1 MKFNNCVE
9 RREPLPRMIN
19 YIWILDRD
27 GRFLEIIP
35 LVHHFTQTEGKIDQE
50 SSFTQTEGKIDQESG
65 TLDLT
70 ENQPTG
76 KTLHEVYDSVA
87 ANLLIDNIRLCLDDN
102 KILTIEYPVCLE
114 DKEVWLEASIYP
126 RSASKSFA
134 SGNER
139 TEISDRVS
147 IVHRDITLAK
157 IRENNLIEAT
167 SALRQTNEQLQTILE
182 AVPGLVSWISSDLHY
197 LEVNRHLA
205 ELYKLPSEEFVGK
218 DIGFIGGYSADF
230 PEFVRKLFAS
240 GATVAVGEMTS
251 KLKTPEGSFL
261 HNYLVVGKKYD
272 GGKAACTVGINITEH
287 KKAEEALFLTRK
299 AVESS
304 SDAISMADASGTHI
318 YQNPAFSQLFE
329 YPTVED
335 LNAAGGIQI
344 LFVEPTVARD
354 VFDTINIGNSW
365 SGEVALRSKSD
376 RIIEIFMRA
385 DAIKDSADKIVGF
398 IGISTD
404 ITERK
409 RGEEILREREQRF
422 RALTE
427 NATDIIQIFDKND
440 LCRYV
445 SPSQERIL
453 GYAPAEAIGKSILEL
468 IHPNDRSWVA
478 QVLEGVKQHPR
489 ARRGLVE
496 YRVQHKNGSWCVFE
510 AVATNLLDEP
520 SVGGIVVNCHDITE
534 RKSAEEQLL
543 RHALYDDLTSLPNR
557 ALLMD
562 RLTQAL
568 ARSNS
573 LSVFSPHGSKALKQ
587 DRFSPGQ
594 PERAEKS
601 SSLSYPVS
609 PASTEKRSE
618 LRNPNYLFA
627 VLLVDL
633 DRFKIVNESDG
644 HTTGDRLLVAIA
656 KRIQACL
663 RPGDTAARLGSDEF
677 AIVLEPVH
685 DLGDGVGLATL
696 IQTSIAQPIDIDG
709 KQIAIAASI
718 GIAMNTAKYQWA
730 EEMLRDA
737 NIAMNRAKAAGRG
750 NCQVFSSWMYSN
762 AVEIVQLERDLI
774 QAVETLY
781 DLGVREAPPSE
792 HRPDISVPTEN
803 TPSKR
808 EKSPQESQTNNYPF
822 LLKYQPIVSLSTKT
836 LVGFEVLVRW
846 KHPDRGFVPPVEF
859 IPIAEETGAIVPL
872 GHWILRQACRQ
883 MQQWQEKFQISPP
896 WHPGK
901 SRTSPNTNWEHS
913 SSLPTHYPLILSV
926 NLSGRQFLQPDLV
939 GQIKRILQKT
949 GVNPQ
954 CLKLEITESVIME
967 DAEAAIAMLCELRE
981 LGIQLSLD
989 DFGTGY
995 SSLSYLHRFPIDTV
1009 KIDKSFVSRIGAN
1022 GENSEI
1028 IRAILT
1034 LARSLKLDVVAE
1046 GIETNE
1052 QFVQLRT
1059 LGCDF
1064 GQGYFFSK
1072 PVDTE
1077 AAAALLDSPLKW

>member
-1 MKFNNCVE
+1 MKLNNSVGIPE
-9 RREPLPRMIN
+9 LLATMRSS
-19 YIWILDRD
+19 IWMLDRE
-27 GRFLEIIP
+27 GKFLEIIP
-35 LVHHFTQTEGKIDQE
+35 LVPG
-50 SSFTQTEGKIDQESG
+50 SG
-65 TLDLT
+65 YPQ
-70 ENQPTG
+70 ENQPIG
-76 KTLHEVYDSVA
+76 KKLHEFYEKNV
-87 ANLLIDNIRLCLDDN
+87 ANLLIDNICVCLQA
-102 KILTIEYPVCLE
+102 KEKVIIEYSVTVE
-114 DKEVWLEASIYP
+114 DKEVCLEASIYP
-126 RSASKSFA
+126 QSEDKV
-134 SGNER
+134 
-139 TEISDRVS
+139 I

-167 SALRQTNEQLQTILE
+167 AALKQTNEQLQTILE
-182 AVPGLVSWISSDLHY
+182 AVPGLVSWINSDLRY

-230 PEFVRKLFAS
+230 PEFVRRLFAS
-240 GATVAVGEMTS
+240 DATVAVGEMTS
-251 KLKTPEGSFL
+251 KLNTPEGSFL

-304 SDAISMADASGTHI
+304 SDAISMADASGIHI

-335 LNAAGGIQI
+335 LNVAGGIET
-344 LFVEPTVARD
+344 LFVEPTVARH
-354 VFDTINIGNSW
+354 VFHTINIGNSW
-365 SGEVALRSKSD
+365 SGEVALRSHSG

-385 DAIKDSADKIVGF
+385 DAIKDSTGKIVGF

-404 ITERK
+404 ITDRK
-409 RGEEILREREQRF
+409 RGEEKLREREQRF
-422 RALTE
+422 RSLIE
-427 NATDIIQIFDKND
+427 NATDIIQIFDEND
-440 LCRYV
+440 ICRYV

-453 GYAPAEAIGKSILEL
+453 GYAPAEAIGTSILEFV
-468 IHPNDRSWVA
+468 HPNDRSWIA
-478 QVLEGVKQHPR
+478 QAIEGVKQHPR
-489 ARRGLVE
+489 ARRGLEE
-496 YRVQHKNGSWCVFE
+496 YRVQHKNGSWCVLE

-557 ALLMD
+557 ALFMD

-573 LSVFSPHGSKALKQ
+573 LSVL
-587 DRFSPGQ
+587 SPGGSPRSMSAIPGSGVSSQ
-594 PERAEKS
+594 EDFATSEISKS
-601 SSLSYPVS
+601 ST
-609 PASTEKRSE
+609 TEKRQE
-618 LRNPNYLFA
+618 FRNRNYLFA
-627 VLLVDL
+627 VLLLDL
-633 DRFKIVNESDG
+633 DRFKVVNESDG
-644 HTTGDRLLVAIA
+644 HATGDRLLVAIA
-656 KRIQACL
+656 KRVLACL
-663 RPGDTAARLGSDEF
+663 RPGDTTARLGSDEF
-677 AIVLEPVH
+677 AIVLEPVY
-685 DLGDGVGLATL
+685 DLGDAVGLATL
-696 IQTSIAQPIDIDG
+696 IQTSIAQPVNIDG
-709 KQIAIAASI
+709 KQISIAASI
-718 GIAMNTAKYQWA
+718 GIAMSTTKYQLA

-737 NIAMNRAKAAGRG
+737 NIAMNRAKAGGRG

-762 AVEIVQLERDLI
+762 AVEIVQLERDLR
-774 QAVETLY
+774 QAVEMLY
-781 DLGVREAPPSE
+781 DLGVRQPEPP
-792 HRPDISVPTEN
+792 EN
-803 TPSKR
+803 R
-808 EKSPQESQTNNYPF
+808 RDFSPGETSSQESQGNNYPF
-822 LLKYQPIVSLSTKT
+822 LLKYQPIVSLSTKS

-846 KHPDRGFVPPVEF
+846 KHRDRGFVPPIEF

-883 MQQWQEKFQISPP
+883 MQQWQEKFNFSGS
-896 WHPGK
+896 WHSGK
-901 SRTSPNTNWEHS
+901 SSTSPTREHS
-913 SSLPTHYPLILSV
+913 LSSIAYYPLILSV
-926 NLSGRQFLQPDLV
+926 NLSSRQFSQPDLV

-967 DAEAAIAMLCELRE
+967 DAEAAIAMLWELRE

-995 SSLSYLHRFPIDTV
+995 SSLSYLHRFPIDTL
-1009 KIDKSFVSRIGAN
+1009 KIDRSFVSRIGAN

-1064 GQGYFFSK
+1064 GQGYLFSK

-1077 AAAALLDSPLKW
+1077 AATALLNSPLKW